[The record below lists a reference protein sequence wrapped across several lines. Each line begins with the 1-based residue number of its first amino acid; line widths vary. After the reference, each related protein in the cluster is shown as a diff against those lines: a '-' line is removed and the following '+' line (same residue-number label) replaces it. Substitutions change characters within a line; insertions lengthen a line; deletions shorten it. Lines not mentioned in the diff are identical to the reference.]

1 MGCRFGGL
9 SCNHSP
15 MGSLSIWTFN
25 ILVDIYKLSS
35 RWDQFTPLPGVH
47 EQTICGV
54 FSDWA
59 LLLLP
64 AGTLCSRGP
73 SPHLPKNISFWS
85 SSKLLPECSSS
96 SYPPCPSHH
105 MFKSC
110 PCFKAHL
117 CHLCNAHGSCHPLN
131 FARAIG

>member
-15 MGSLSIWTFN
+15 MGSLSTWTFN
-25 ILVDIYKLSS
+25 ILIDTYKLSS

-54 FSDWA
+54 FSYWA

-73 SPHLPKNISFWS
+73 SPHLPRTSHS
-85 SSKLLPECSSS
+85 GLLPSSCHS
-96 SYPPCPSHH
+96 VLSHPTPPCPSHH
-105 MFKSC
+105 MSKSC

-117 CHLCNAHGSCHPLN
+117 CHLCYAHGSCHPLN